1 MTLLFDRY
9 DPAALDRLFGEVG
22 VYDALREKGF
32 DDFAVEIAD
41 AGLAL
46 PHVRLQGCK
55 GGSAHLLLDACLR
68 RIALP
73 AERVLSRSR
82 GQPLD
87 LLLVHWVRE
96 EDPTAAFSAERPAL
110 PLQEHPGLGILRSAF
125 RIAVHVAQDL
135 GADGVANRPKFYHDA
150 FIFHRSRLFLFLDG
164 GEQGRFEALVRD
176 LAPLPLRRA
185 TLAVAGWC
193 VRDRD
198 GRDGILRW
206 DPGLQVFPLS
216 TRLTAHFHA
225 PDYAAAVEGAREG
238 TRYRVDLA
246 ALERVRAEL
255 GETVANPGGP
265 TT

>member
-9 DPAALDRLFGEVG
+9 DTAALDRLFGEVG

-41 AGLAL
+41 AGLVL
-46 PHVRLQGCK
+46 PHVRLQGRK

-68 RIALP
+68 RITLP
-73 AERVLSRSR
+73 AERVLSDSR
-82 GQPLD
+82 GQAPLD

-96 EDPTAAFSAERPAL
+96 EDPTAAFSVERPAL
-110 PLQEHPGLGILRSAF
+110 PMQEHPGLGVLRRAF
-125 RIAVHVAQDL
+125 RIAVHVAEDL
-135 GADGVANRPKFYHDA
+135 GADGVVNEPKFYHDA

-164 GEQGRFEALVRD
+164 SEQGRFEALVRD

-193 VRDRD
+193 VRD

-216 TRLTAHFHA
+216 TRLTAHFHSPA
-225 PDYAAAVEGAREG
+225 YAAAVEVAREG

-246 ALERVRAEL
+246 ALERVCAEL
-255 GETVANPGGP
+255 GETAANPGGP